1 MAATIYEP
9 LSTAHLKSCT
19 VDFDSRPDKKAV
31 NLVQYDQTIP
41 VLCVSLKKGG
51 TEYKVPSDAD
61 VNIRMDKR
69 DGYHVYNPALGVNA
83 ERTIAYFAVT
93 PQMST
98 GWGDYY
104 PIVEITVGGGI
115 AGSAPIWLHFDRNPL
130 PENAIISSDEYKTI
144 QQLLEDVK
152 AVKADTEAI
161 KTATGQIKAQTE
173 AVRDQAKGFA
183 DNAKNSADKAQ
194 TLVDGMPSDYSQA
207 MRDIGTLKNQMQRA
221 YPDDS
226 TIGDKPWSS
235 KHIIDMLCPPL
246 EESGNPVVC
255 YPVAGYPLGVKA
267 KWEPV
272 QEGTGTPS
280 PENIRPIKGRDSV
293 RVTRCG
299 ETLWSLDKI
308 TLQTFNTNITTQ
320 IDMDAVNL
328 LPRNVK
334 LYFSGQCS
342 NGKLREIRFYDG
354 TGAEMGT
361 LCTEGGY
368 STVIKAGN
376 IAKVLLY
383 AGLNENSERTCT
395 NLQITPGTTAPTTYT
410 PYIGQSNTLTL
421 PSTIYGGEVDAVSG
435 EGQDTWKSVSLDG
448 TEKWNTWGVNKNN
461 TNVTGFFTY
470 DINDYSNDGSDINK
484 ILCSTMSNEEKN
496 IWGGKN
502 MGVGLANSGNSKYLI
517 YCVTTNTLP
526 DTTDDKKAI
535 ASFKTFLANLYA
547 AGTPVQVAYKLAT
560 QTPFTA
566 TGAQPMPALAG
577 ANTVLTDADSAT
589 VTGRADPIKRITDL
603 EDAVA
608 SQT

>member
-144 QQLLEDVK
+144 QQLLKDVT
-152 AVKADTEAI
+152 AVKADTE
-161 KTATGQIKAQTE
+161 QIKAQTE

-207 MRDIGTLKNQMQRA
+207 MKDIGKLKNQMQRA

-226 TIGDKPWSS
+226 TIGENPWSS
-235 KHIIDMLCPPL
+235 KNIVDMLCPPI
-246 EESGNPVVC
+246 EESGNPVAC

-267 KWEPV
+267 KWEPM
-272 QEGTGTPS
+272 QEGSRTPS

-293 RVTRCG
+293 TVERCG
-299 ETLWSLDKI
+299 ENILNPKAYTSKI
-308 TLQTFNTNITTQ
+308 TNGITFT
-320 IDMDAVNL
+320 VNEDKSVRIVGTATGRATFPLYLRKNKMSLPDGKYAFSTIATLPTGTRL
-328 LPRNVK
+328 LIGCYYKSSDVYK
-334 LYFSGQCS
+334 KDLIS
-342 NGKLREIRFYDG
+342 LRPG
-354 TGAEMGT
+354 
-361 LCTEGGY
+361 
-368 STVIKAGN
+368 
-376 IAKVLLY
+376 
-383 AGLNENSERTCT
+383 ENSQTVS
-395 NLQITPGTTAPTTYT
+395 LQGVEWLDGFIDVASGNTIDTTLYPILILGTTVPTTYI
-410 PYIGQSNTLTL
+410 PYIGQTNTLTL
-421 PSTIYGGEVDAVSG
+421 PETVYGGEVDAVSS
-435 EGQDTWKSVSLDG
+435 EGQETWKMRTLDG
-448 TEKWNTWGVNKNN
+448 TEMWRRENKATSSYSCNIKPAAN
-461 TNVTGFFTY
+461 GLTNC
-470 DINDYSNDGSDINK
+470 
-484 ILCSTMSNEEKN
+484 LCSMLPWKLYAYASNGNEGYFAFESG
-496 IWGGKN
+496 GGK
-502 MGVGLANSGNSKYLI
+502 VHF
-517 YCVTTNTLP
+517 CVTETWETV
-526 DTTDDKKAI
+526 DAWKAY
-535 ASFKTFLANLYA
+535 LAAKYA
-547 AGTPVQVAYKLAT
+547 AGTPVQVCYKLAEPV
-560 QTPFTA
+560 PFTA
-566 TGAQPMPALAG
+566 TGAQPLPALAG
-577 ANTVLTDADSAT
+577 LNTVLTDADSAT

-603 EDAVA
+603 EAAVA
-608 SQT
+608 SIN

>member
-144 QQLLEDVK
+144 QQLLKDVT
-152 AVKADTEAI
+152 AVKADTE
-161 KTATGQIKAQTE
+161 QIKAQTE

-207 MRDIGTLKNQMQRA
+207 MKDIGTLKNQMQRA

-226 TIGDKPWSS
+226 TIGENTWSS
-235 KHIIDMLCPPL
+235 KNIVDMLCP
-246 EESGNPVVC
+246 EIKESGNPVLC

-267 KWEPV
+267 SWEPV
-272 QEGTGTPS
+272 QEGSGTPS

-293 RVTRCG
+293 TVERCG
-299 ETLWSLDKI
+299 ENLLNPKENAHVTYTPYGLTITYIGDNKVHLKGTYNLEGGGGIFAILDTQQKLLAGRNLKI
-308 TLQTFNTNITTQ
+308 TGFTIEGTKQTYRLYGLRTKDETAIAMNAEFVEGDV
-320 IDMDAVNL
+320 IDM
-328 LPRNVK
+328 
-334 LYFSGQCS
+334 
-342 NGKLREIRFYDG
+342 
-354 TGAEMGT
+354 
-361 LCTEGGY
+361 
-368 STVIKAGN
+368 TVAIVVSKD
-376 IAKVLLY
+376 
-383 AGLNENSERTCT
+383 T
-395 NLQITPGTTAPTTYT
+395 PTTYT
-410 PYIGQSNTLTL
+410 PYIGQTSILTL
-421 PSTIYGGEVDAVSG
+421 PETVYGGEVDAVTG
-435 EGQDTWKSVSLDG
+435 DGQETWKILTLDG
-448 TEKWNTWGVNKNN
+448 TERWMDNGSVPSTKQQQWALYGILEPYSAVLGISSHFDNKKKFNEYPFNFVRISSTSVVLHVASDGPFATVNDLKS
-461 TNVTGFFTY
+461 Y
-470 DINDYSNDGSDINK
+470 
-484 ILCSTMSNEEKN
+484 
-496 IWGGKN
+496 
-502 MGVGLANSGNSKYLI
+502 LAAQN
-517 YCVTTNTLP
+517 
-526 DTTDDKKAI
+526 
-535 ASFKTFLANLYA
+535 A
-547 AGTPVQVAYKLAT
+547 AGTPVQIAYKLSEPV
-560 QTPFTA
+560 PFTA
-566 TGAQPMPALAG
+566 TGAQPIPALAG
-577 ANTVLTDADSAT
+577 TNTVLTDADSAT
-589 VTGRADPIKRITDL
+589 VTGRADPIKRIEDL
-603 EDAVA
+603 EAAVA
-608 SQT
+608 SIN

>member
-9 LSTAHLKSCT
+9 LSTAHLKACT

-83 ERTIAYFAVT
+83 ERAIAYFAVT

-104 PIVEITVGGGI
+104 PIVEITVGGGV

-161 KTATGQIKAQTE
+161 KTATEQIKAQTE

-207 MRDIGTLKNQMQRA
+207 MKDIGTLKNQMQRA

-226 TIGDKPWSS
+226 TIGENTWSS
-235 KHIIDMLCPPL
+235 KNIVDMLCP
-246 EESGNPVVC
+246 EIKESGNPVLC

-267 KWEPV
+267 KWEPM

-470 DINDYSNDGSDINK
+470 DINDYSNDGSNINK

-502 MGVGLANSGNSKYLI
+502 MGVGLANSGSSKYLI